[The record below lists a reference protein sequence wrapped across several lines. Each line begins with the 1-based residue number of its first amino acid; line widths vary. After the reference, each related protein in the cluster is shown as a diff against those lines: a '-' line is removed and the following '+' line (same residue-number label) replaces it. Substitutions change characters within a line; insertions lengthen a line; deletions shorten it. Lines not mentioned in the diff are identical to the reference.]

1 MSEII
6 RPKYEY
12 IAFDIAK
19 RIVDGE
25 FNEDERLYGRSN
37 LAGLYKVSPETIRR
51 AISLLQDMGVVV
63 SEQGKGVIVK
73 SKEAAQRYINQFNE
87 KQTLEVLKNEL
98 AKIAEGRKKLDE
110 RLETILLKF
119 IEYANRLKNI
129 SDFNPVEIRV
139 NEKSTA
145 VGKTLAELKFWDVT
159 GATVIA
165 IRRGEEV
172 IISPGPNE
180 QIKGGDY
187 LVLVGSKEAFKK
199 SISLVDNYT
208 VISFP

>member
-1 MSEII
+1 
-6 RPKYEY
+6 
-12 IAFDIAK
+12 
-19 RIVDGE
+19 
-25 FNEDERLYGRSN
+25 
-37 LAGLYKVSPETIRR
+37 
-51 AISLLQDMGVVV
+51 MGVVF

-98 AKIAEGRKKLDE
+98 VKIAEERKKLDE

>member
-1 MSEII
+1 M
-6 RPKYEY
+6 
-12 IAFDIAK
+12 
-19 RIVDGE
+19 
-25 FNEDERLYGRSN
+25 
-37 LAGLYKVSPETIRR
+37 
-51 AISLLQDMGVVV
+51 
-63 SEQGKGVIVK
+63 
-73 SKEAAQRYINQFNE
+73 
-87 KQTLEVLKNEL
+87 
-98 AKIAEGRKKLDE
+98 
-110 RLETILLKF
+110 
-119 IEYANRLKNI
+119 
-129 SDFNPVEIRV
+129 
-139 NEKSTA
+139 
-145 VGKTLAELKFWDVT
+145 AELKFWDVT